1 MTNESKCILAPSC
14 SFSGDG
20 SKCHDRCP
28 AFIQMHSA
36 SGRHTLA
43 GLPPEYALIDIATAP
58 PREDQPAVY
67 KFVDAYVATFER
79 QFDDKPAIKSAYLY
93 SDEPGTGKTTTAA
106 GLINAWLRAHYVG
119 AARLGR
125 QPLRKPAEFFDLNE
139 YQTAYNL
146 AAMAGDD
153 VKLQALTKRLNEAAR
168 VPFLVLDDVGIRS
181 ASEAFRG
188 LVHAVINARLA
199 AGRPTV
205 YTSNIEMGDLADV
218 YDARLADRIRDNC
231 QDLPFIGKSKRGLRK
246 RW

>member
-14 SFSGDG
+14 AFAGDAD
-20 SKCHDRCP
+20 KCHDRCP
-28 AFIQMHSA
+28 AYIQMHSA

-43 GLPPEYALIDIATAP
+43 GLPSEYALIDIASAP
-58 PREDQPAVY
+58 PRADQAS
-67 KFVDAYVATFER
+67 AYTFIDDYAATFAR

-93 SDEPGTGKTTTAA
+93 SAEPGTGKTTTAA

-146 AAMAGDD
+146 AAMTNDD
-153 VKLQALTKRLNEAAR
+153 VKLQALSKRLNDAAR
-168 VPFLVLDDVGIRS
+168 VPFLALDDVGIRS
-181 ASEAFRG
+181 ATEAFRG

-199 AGRPTV
+199 SGLPTV
-205 YTSNIEMGDLADV
+205 YTSNIEMADLANV
-218 YDARLADRIRDNC
+218 YDERLADRIRDKC
-231 QDLPFIGKSKRGLRK
+231 KEVPFVGKSKRGLR
-246 RW
+246 R